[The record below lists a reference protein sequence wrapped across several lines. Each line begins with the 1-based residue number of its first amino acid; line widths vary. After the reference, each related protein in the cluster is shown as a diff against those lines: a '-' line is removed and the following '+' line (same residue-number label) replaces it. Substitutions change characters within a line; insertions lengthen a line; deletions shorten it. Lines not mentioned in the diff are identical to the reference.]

1 MATNDVHY
9 INQADAAAHDVL
21 TCLQRGSLVADPSRY
36 RYPGDQFYLKSPEEM
51 HALFAHHPEA
61 VENTLEI
68 AKRCNVEFFFPDRA
82 EDLHFPKFPLPDG
95 YTKEVDYLIALG
107 KEGLSELYAIE
118 DLDQPKNPQEQEISE
133 RFYYEVSVIEK
144 TNYINYFLVVADFIS
159 YARSVGIPVGPG
171 RGSGAG
177 SLLAYSLKITT
188 VDPLAYGLIF
198 ERFLTRPRITP
209 RFDIDFC
216 PTRRQ
221 EVIRYVREKY
231 GEACVA
237 QIITFG
243 SWGQNAYARSGSRS

>member
-1 MATNDVHY
+1 M
-9 INQADAAAHDVL
+9 
-21 TCLQRGSLVADPSRY
+21 
-36 RYPGDQFYLKSPEEM
+36 
-51 HALFAHHPEA
+51 
-61 VENTLEI
+61 
-68 AKRCNVEFFFPDRA
+68 
-82 EDLHFPKFPLPDG
+82 
-95 YTKEVDYLIALG
+95 
-107 KEGLSELYAIE
+107 
-118 DLDQPKNPQEQEISE
+118 
-133 RFYYEVSVIEK
+133 
-144 TNYINYFLVVADFIS
+144 ADFIS

-198 ERFLTRPRITP
+198 ERFLNPDRVSPP
-209 RFDIDFC
+209 DFDIDFC

-243 SWGQNAYARSGSRS
+243 SLGAKTLMRDLGRVLEIGLPYCDRLAKLIPETPGMTLQKALQESPEFKQAVETEAGCKKNYAIRSAS